1 MLNAAA
7 VSALYAKMFDA
18 YAHDI
23 EIQSLTGTTW
33 ATVKTVKAVVQNYT
47 PSELLSGAIPENSHR
62 ILILNRDL
70 DGYKIRI
77 KADRLFINGKAY
89 VPQAVNELARGSENS
104 YYATE
109 VRVIG

>member
-1 MLNAAA
+1 MLNPAA
-7 VSALYAKMFDA
+7 VSSLYARMFDA

-23 EIQSLTGTTW
+23 KIQALNGTVW
-33 ATVKTVKAVVQNYT
+33 EDVKTVKAVVQNYT

-62 ILILNRDL
+62 ILILNRQL
-70 DGYKIRI
+70 NGYKIRL
-77 KADRLFINGKAY
+77 KSDRLFINGKSY
-89 VPQAVNELARGSENS
+89 VPQAINELARGSDNS

>member
-1 MLNAAA
+1 MLNPAA
-7 VSALYAKMFDA
+7 VRDLYARMFDA

-23 EIQSLTGTTW
+23 QVQSLNGTTW
-33 ATVKTVKAVVQNYT
+33 ETVKTVKAVVQNYT

-62 ILILNRDL
+62 ILVLNRDL

-77 KADRLFINGKAY
+77 KSDRLFINGKAY
-89 VPQAVNELARGSENS
+89 VPQAVNELARGSDNA

>member
-1 MLNAAA
+1 
-7 VSALYAKMFDA
+7 
-18 YAHDI
+18 
-23 EIQSLTGTTW
+23 
-33 ATVKTVKAVVQNYT
+33 
-47 PSELLSGAIPENSHR
+47 
-62 ILILNRDL
+62 LNRDL

>member
-1 MLNAAA
+1 MLNPAS

-23 EIQSLTGTTW
+23 DIQALNGTVW
-33 ATVKTVKAVVQNYT
+33 ETVKTVKAVVQNYT
-47 PSELLSGAIPENSHR
+47 PSELLAGAIPENSHR
-62 ILILNRDL
+62 ILLLNRDL
-70 DGYKIRI
+70 GSYKIRI
-77 KADRLFINGKAY
+77 KSDRLLINGKAY
-89 VPQAVNELARGSENS
+89 VPQAVNELARGSDNT